1 MRAIADNQQSKHDWE
16 NIFNSMTDMVTI
28 HDNNFNII
36 CANNAAENNLKLPS
50 LTLGNVKCFKYY
62 HGTDCPPEG
71 CPSCQC
77 IKTGIPGIFELFEP
91 HLNKYIEI
99 RALPRFD
106 SKNQIAGIIH
116 LVRDITQRKKWENKL
131 SDSSMKLRSLNAHL
145 LSVREEERQHIARE
159 IHDELGQSLTALK
172 MDLVFLKKNVP
183 EDKKLVHETVKS
195 MSKVIDKT
203 INMVQRIAT
212 ELRPKLLDELGLQA
226 ALKWQAR
233 KFHDRTG
240 ITCKVVCNVAET
252 NINQKLDIP
261 LFRIFQESLTNVCRH
276 ARATKVQ
283 MRLTEKDGHL
293 LMEARD
299 NGRGITKAEID
310 SPKSLG
316 LIGIRERV
324 HFLRGKI
331 EINGTPN
338 KGTRMIINIPLVK

>member
-1 MRAIADNQQSKHDWE
+1 
-16 NIFNSMTDMVTI
+16 
-28 HDNNFNII
+28 
-36 CANNAAENNLKLPS
+36 
-50 LTLGNVKCFKYY
+50 
-62 HGTDCPPEG
+62 
-71 CPSCQC
+71 
-77 IKTGIPGIFELFEP
+77 
-91 HLNKYIEI
+91 
-99 RALPRFD
+99 
-106 SKNQIAGIIH
+106 
-116 LVRDITQRKKWENKL
+116 
-131 SDSSMKLRSLNAHL
+131 
-145 LSVREEERQHIARE
+145 
-159 IHDELGQSLTALK
+159 
-172 MDLVFLKKNVP
+172 
-183 EDKKLVHETVKS
+183 
-195 MSKVIDKT
+195 MSKVLDKT

-212 ELRPKLLDELGLQA
+212 ELRPKLLDEMGLKA

-316 LIGIRERV
+316 IIGMRERV

-338 KGTRMIINIPLVK
+338 KGTRMIINIPLVKEGSKNYRKKNERKC